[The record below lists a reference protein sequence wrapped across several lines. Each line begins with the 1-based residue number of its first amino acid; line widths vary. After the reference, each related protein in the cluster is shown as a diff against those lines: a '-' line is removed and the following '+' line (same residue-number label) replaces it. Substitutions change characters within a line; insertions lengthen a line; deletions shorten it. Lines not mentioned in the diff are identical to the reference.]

1 MKKISEKT
9 IERLSLYRRTLME
22 IMNET
27 EFVFSHQL
35 AKRLHITPV
44 QVRRDLM
51 LIGYTGTLRKGYNV
65 KDLLNHLYNL
75 LDAESVTLVCVVGMG
90 NLGRAI
96 TGYFSSRSSKLK
108 IVASFDIDID
118 KVNKFISGVKCYP
131 VSDMFNVIQ
140 KEKIEIGIITTS
152 PESANIACEQ
162 LVAAG
167 IKGIMNYTPVKLK
180 VPKHVFLE
188 EYDMI
193 TSLEKIAFYIR
204 QH

>member
-1 MKKISEKT
+1 MKQIPEKT

-22 IMNET
+22 IVNDS
-27 EFVFSHQL
+27 EFIFSHEL
-35 AKRLHITPV
+35 AQRLHITPV

-65 KDLLNHLYNL
+65 KDLLMNLSVL
-75 LDAESVTLVCVVGMG
+75 LDSESVTRVCVLGMG

-96 TGYFSSRSSKLK
+96 TGYFNARSSKLQ
-108 IVASFDIDID
+108 IVASFDTDVD
-118 KVNKFISGVKCYP
+118 KINQFISGVRCYP
-131 VSDMFNVIQ
+131 TNQLFEIVQ

-152 PESANIACEQ
+152 PESALIACEQ
-162 LVAAG
+162 LVASG
-167 IKGIMNYTPVKLK
+167 IKGIMNYTPIKLK
-180 VPKHVFLE
+180 VPNHVFLE

-204 QH
+204 QR